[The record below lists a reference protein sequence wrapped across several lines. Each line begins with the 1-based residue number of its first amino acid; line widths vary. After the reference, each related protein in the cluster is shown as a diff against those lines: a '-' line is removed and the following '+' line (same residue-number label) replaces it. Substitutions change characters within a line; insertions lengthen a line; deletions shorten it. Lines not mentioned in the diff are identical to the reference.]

1 MNLSV
6 DVGNNQT
13 KIGVFDGEKI
23 IQYQNY
29 APLTINDVKELFH
42 TYKIENAIIADVA
55 FYDIAIDDFLRS
67 NTRFIKLSHETKMP
81 VTLKYLTPETLG
93 RDRIA
98 TAAAAVDLFVGSN
111 CLVIDAGTSIT
122 YDIITA
128 EKEFLG
134 GGISPGISMR
144 FKALHNFTAR
154 LPLLKKEPIDY
165 LTGKNTE
172 QSILSGVINGTVGE
186 MIYIIDSYA
195 KIYPDLHVL
204 LTGGDAP
211 FFETRLNY
219 KIFAVPNLVLR
230 GLNKILTYNVA

>member
-1 MNLSV
+1 MNLTI

-13 KIGVFDGEKI
+13 KIGVFDGDKI
-23 IQYQNY
+23 IQFQNY
-29 APLTINDVKELFH
+29 SPLTINDVEELFNA
-42 TYKIENAIIADVA
+42 YKIENAIIADVA
-55 FYDIAIDDFLRS
+55 FYDTAIDDFLRS
-67 NTRFIKLSHETKMP
+67 NTRFVKLSNETKMP
-81 VTLKYLTPETLG
+81 VVLRYLTPETLG

-98 TAAAAVDLFVGSN
+98 TAAAAVDLFSGSN

-195 KIYPDLHVL
+195 KTYPDLQVL

>member
-1 MNLSV
+1 MNLAI

-13 KIGVFDGEKI
+13 KIGVFDGGKI
-23 IQYQNY
+23 IQFQNY

-42 TYKIENAIIADVA
+42 TCKIENAIIADVA
-55 FYDIAIDDFLRS
+55 FYDTGIDDFLRS
-67 NTRFIKLSHETKMP
+67 NTRFVKLSHETKMP
-81 VTLKYLTPETLG
+81 VTLNYLTPETLG

-98 TAAAAVDLFVGSN
+98 TAAAAVDLFPNNN

-195 KIYPDLHVL
+195 KSYSGLQVL

>member
-1 MNLSV
+1 MNLTI

-13 KIGVFDGEKI
+13 KIGVFEGDKI
-23 IQYQNY
+23 IQFQNY
-29 APLTINDVKELFH
+29 APLTIEDVKELFQ

-55 FYDIAIDDFLRS
+55 FYDAGIDAFLRS
-67 NTRFIKLSHETKMP
+67 NTRFIKLSHETKLP
-81 VTLKYLTPETLG
+81 VTLQYLTPETLG

-98 TAAAAVDLFVGSN
+98 TAAAAVDLFPGNN

-154 LPLLKKEPIDY
+154 LPLLKKEPINY
-165 LTGKNTE
+165 LIGKNTE

-186 MIYIIDSYA
+186 MNFIIDSYHQ
-195 KIYPDLHVL
+195 KYPDLQVL

-230 GLNKILTYNVA
+230 GLNKILQYNVA

>member
-1 MNLSV
+1 MNLTI

-13 KIGVFDGEKI
+13 KIGVFDGDKI
-23 IQYQNY
+23 LQFENY
-29 APLTINDVKELFH
+29 APLTIEDVKALFE
-42 TYKIENAIIADVA
+42 TYNIKNAIIADVA
-55 FYDIAIDDFLRS
+55 FYDENIDVFLKQH
-67 NTRFIKLSHETKMP
+67 TRFIKLSHETKMP
-81 VTLKYLTPETLG
+81 VSLKYLTPETLG

-98 TAAAAVDLFVGSN
+98 TAAAAVDLFPGNN

-154 LPLLKKEPIDY
+154 LPLMKKQPIDY
-165 LTGKNTE
+165 LIGKNTE
-172 QSILSGVINGTVGE
+172 QSILSGVINGTTGE
-186 MIYIIDSYA
+186 MVYIIDNYQ
-195 KIYPDLHVL
+195 KNYPDLQVL

-219 KIFAVPNLVLR
+219 KIFVVPNLVLR
-230 GLNKILTYNVA
+230 GLNKILNYNVA

>member
-1 MNLSV
+1 MNLTI

-13 KIGVFDGEKI
+13 KIGVFNGEKI
-23 IQYQNY
+23 IQFQNY
-29 APLTINDVKELFH
+29 APLTISDVEELFH
-42 TYKIENAIIADVA
+42 AYKIENAIIADVA
-55 FYDIAIDDFLRS
+55 FYDAGIDDFLRS

-81 VTLKYLTPETLG
+81 VALNYLTPETLG

-98 TAAAAVDLFVGSN
+98 AAAAAVDLFPNNN

-122 YDIITA
+122 YDIINA

-186 MIYIIDSYA
+186 MIYIVDSYA
-195 KIYPDLHVL
+195 KIYPDLQVL

>member
-1 MNLSV
+1 MNLTI

-29 APLTINDVKELFH
+29 APLTINDVKELFQS
-42 TYKIENAIIADVA
+42 YKIENAIIADVA
-55 FYDIAIDDFLRS
+55 FYDMAIDDFLRS
-67 NTRFIKLSHETKMP
+67 NTCFIKLSHETKMP
-81 VTLKYLTPETLG
+81 VALKYLTPETLG

-98 TAAAAVDLFVGSN
+98 TAAAAVDLFPGSN

-186 MIYIIDSYA
+186 MIYIIDSYS
-195 KIYPDLHVL
+195 KIYPDLQVL

-211 FFETRLNY
+211 FFESRLNY